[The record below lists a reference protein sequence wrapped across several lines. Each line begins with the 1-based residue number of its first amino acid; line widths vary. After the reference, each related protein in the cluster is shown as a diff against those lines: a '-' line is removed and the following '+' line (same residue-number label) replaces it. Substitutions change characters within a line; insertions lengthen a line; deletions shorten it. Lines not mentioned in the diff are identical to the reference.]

1 MKNIVFGILAHVD
14 SGKTTLSEGMLYECK
29 SIRKLGRVDHGDTA
43 LDTNEIEK
51 NRGIT
56 VFSKQAKLVYK
67 DTCAYL
73 IDTPGHVDFSAEMER
88 TLSVLDYAILVI
100 SGTDGIQN
108 HTETLWQLLEKYNI
122 PAFIFVNKM
131 DLAGADKGKVL
142 SQLQTTFSSC
152 CVDFSTLDDE
162 TMENIAVADET
173 LMEKLLCGEE
183 IDKADIAALVAQ
195 RKLFPCIFGSALKN
209 EGVVEMLEMLDNYTV
224 AASYPQD
231 FGAKVY
237 KISHDEQ
244 GNRLTYLKITG
255 GTLKTKDTVKQL
267 TADGETVAEKVN
279 QIRVYTG
286 EKFSAEQS
294 AESGTVCAVTGL
306 TATYSGQGLGID
318 TNLEHTLTQPIF
330 TYKVLLDEKTDAFTA
345 LSKFR
350 ILEQEDPQLN
360 VTWKEHLNEIHISLM
375 GEIQLEVLK
384 TMCMQRFGMA
394 IEFSQGNVLYKETIK
409 STVEGVGHFEP
420 LRHYSE
426 VHLLLEPLKNGQ
438 GLVFDTLCSE
448 DKFDKNWQRLV
459 LTHLAEKTH
468 LGVLTGSP
476 ITDMKITLVNGRAH
490 IKHTEGG
497 DFRQATYR
505 AVRHGLMQAENILLE
520 PWYNFTITVPME
532 NIGRVMAD
540 VQKMSGSFDPPETVG
555 ENAVLK
561 GSAPVVEINGYKA
574 DIINFTRGKGR
585 INCQLKGYFPCHN
598 ASEVIEKFAYDP
610 EADLENTPDSV
621 FCSHGA
627 AVAVKWY
634 DVKNWQHLENFLK
647 PKREDV
653 RQPVARR
660 EVTEYRSILE
670 QDKEL
675 LKIFEATYGKIKV
688 DSRTVFDPAKKADK
702 DKPVKEH
709 RYDRDFLL
717 VDGYNIIFAW
727 DDLKEIAKDD
737 INAARER
744 LINILC
750 NYQGFKKCEVILVF
764 DAYKVKGNVGSIER
778 YHNITIVYTK
788 EAETADM
795 YIEKVTHQI
804 AKNHRVRVAT
814 SDGLEQII
822 ILGHG
827 AMRLSASNFK
837 AEVEEIEK
845 AIREIIE

>member
-56 VFSKQAKLVYK
+56 VFSKQAKL
-67 DTCAYL
+67 TFGSTNAYL

-108 HTETLWQLLEKYNI
+108 HTETLWQLLEKYNV

-131 DLAGADKGKVL
+131 DLNGADKGKVL
-142 SQLQTTFSSC
+142 SQLQQTFSGS
-152 CVDFSTLDDE
+152 CVDFTFLDDE
-162 TMENIAVADET
+162 TMENIALADEV
-173 LMEKLLCGEE
+173 LMEKLLMGENLE
-183 IDKADIAALVAQ
+183 NSDIASLVAQ
-195 RKLFPCIFGSALKN
+195 RKLFPCIFGSALKG
-209 EGVVEMLEMLDNYTV
+209 EGITEMLTMLDKYTV
-224 AASYPQD
+224 MPSYPND

-244 GNRLTYLKITG
+244 GNRLTYLKVTG
-255 GTLKTKDTVKQL
+255 GSLKPKDTVKQI
-267 TADGETVAEKVN
+267 TADSETVAEKVN

-286 EKFSAEQS
+286 EKFSAEQV

-345 LSKFR
+345 LSRFR

-384 TMCMQRFGMA
+384 TMCLQRFGMT
-394 IEFSQGNVLYKETIK
+394 IDFTQGNVLYKETIK
-409 STVEGVGHFEP
+409 SVVEGVGHFEP

-448 DKFDKNWQRLV
+448 DKLDKNWQRLV

-532 NIGRVMAD
+532 NIGRVMSD

-561 GSAPVVEINGYKA
+561 GTAPVVEINDYKSE
-574 DIINFTRGKGR
+574 IINFSRGKGR

-621 FCSHGA
+621 FCTHGA
-627 AVAVKWY
+627 AIVVKWY
-634 DVKNWQHLENFLK
+634 DVKNTMHLESFLK

-653 RQPVARR
+653 RQSITRR

-675 LKIFEATYGKIKV
+675 LKIFEQTYGKIKV
-688 DSRTVFDPAKKADK
+688 DKRTVFDSSKNEKPEKMPKERHYDK
-702 DKPVKEH
+702 
-709 RYDRDFLL
+709 DFLL

-727 DDLKEIAKDD
+727 DELKELAKEDV
-737 INAARER
+737 NAARER

-750 NYQGFKKCEVILVF
+750 NYQGFKRCEVILVF

-837 AEVEEIEK
+837 AEVDEIEK

>member
-56 VFSKQAKLVYK
+56 VFSKQAKLIYK

-108 HTETLWQLLEKYNI
+108 HTETLWQLLERYSI

-131 DLAGADKGKVL
+131 DLNGADKNKVL
-142 SQLQTTFSSC
+142 AQLQQTFSSY
-152 CVDFSTLDDE
+152 CVDFTNLDDE
-162 TMENIAVADET
+162 TLENIALADES

-183 IDKADIAALVAQ
+183 IDKTDIAALVAQ

-209 EGVVEMLEMLDNYTV
+209 DGVVEMLKMLDNYTV
-224 AASYPQD
+224 AAAYPQE

-255 GTLKTKDTVKQL
+255 GTLKPKDTIKQK
-267 TADGETVAEKVN
+267 TPDGETVAEKVN

-286 EKFSAEQS
+286 EKFSAEPI

-318 TNLEHTLTQPIF
+318 TNLDQAFTQPIF

-345 LSKFR
+345 LAKFR

-384 TMCMQRFGMA
+384 TMCQQRFGMA

-409 STVEGVGHFEP
+409 SVVEGVGHFEP

-426 VHLLLEPLKNGQ
+426 VHLLLEPLKQGQ

-448 DKFDKNWQRLV
+448 DKLDKNWQRLV

-476 ITDMKITLVNGRAH
+476 ITDMKITLVSGRAH

-505 AVRHGLMQAENILLE
+505 AVRHGLMQAENVLLE
-520 PWYNFTITVPME
+520 PWYSFTITVPME
-532 NIGRVMAD
+532 NIGRVMSD
-540 VQKMSGSFDPPETVG
+540 MQKMSGSFDPPETVG

-561 GSAPVVEINGYKA
+561 GTAPVVKINDYKS
-574 DIINFTRGKGR
+574 DIISFTRGKGR

-598 ASEVIEKFAYDP
+598 PSEVIEKFAYDP

-621 FCSHGA
+621 FCTHGA
-627 AVAVKWY
+627 AIVVKWY
-634 DVKNWQHLENFLK
+634 DVKNSMHLESFLK
-647 PKREDV
+647 PKKEEI
-653 RQPVARR
+653 RQSVSRR
-660 EVTEYRSILE
+660 EATEYRSVLE

-675 LKIFEATYGKIKV
+675 LKIFEQTYGKIKV
-688 DSRTVFDPAKKADK
+688 DSRTVFDTAKKPNR
-702 DKPVKEH
+702 DKPSMGH

-727 DDLKEIAKDD
+727 DDLKELAKDD

-804 AKNHRVRVAT
+804 ARNHRVRVAT
-814 SDGLEQII
+814 SDGLEQMI

-827 AMRLSASNFK
+827 AMRLSATNFK
-837 AEVEEIEK
+837 AEVDEIEK